1 MTLLDEGEIVLNEE
15 IYKHPVSKVHGGC
28 EECQRL
34 LTVYPTKTDVGLS
47 QTEDLYV
54 MMPMDWSEPIDW
66 GRWRRREH
74 NKWDALFFILRCL
87 FCITYGTKNTEL
99 YFMYTSAFDMYT
111 FESEEY
117 LTECNGGSHHAQT
130 LA

>member
-1 MTLLDEGEIVLNEE
+1 MTLLDEGEIVLNE
-15 IYKHPVSKVHGGC
+15 IYKHPVSKVHGGG
-28 EECQRL
+28 CQRL
-34 LTVYPTKTDVGLS
+34 LTVCPTKTDVGLS

-87 FCITYGTKNTEL
+87 FCITYGTKNTEV
-99 YFMYTSAFDMYT
+99 YFMYTSAFEMYT

-117 LTECNGGSHHAQT
+117 LTKCNGGSHHAQT
-130 LA
+130 VA

>member
-34 LTVYPTKTDVGLS
+34 LTVCPTKTDVGLS

-74 NKWDALFFILRCL
+74 TYVYFVSPTEQKTLNSTL
-87 FCITYGTKNTEL
+87 CIPLPLKCTPSSLKNI
-99 YFMYTSAFDMYT
+99 
-111 FESEEY
+111 
-117 LTECNGGSHHAQT
+117 
-130 LA
+130 